1 MLNNILDI
9 TRWTKRYSYALIII
23 SLILLSSY
31 SQGDYVFA
39 QNSPLEEQTT
49 NASNDEINEMQN
61 QEPTETRDGGEY
73 SGFEETGVQTEGI
86 PEEGAESTP
95 QAPISGLEVSDPNDE
110 GAAPFNV
117 TNATG
122 RSFNQSDTAISN
134 TTLQTTITNNNQ
146 AEKNSSNPIMDT
158 FQKLNP
164 LKWSLKKIS
173 Q

>member
-1 MLNNILDI
+1 MN
-9 TRWTKRYSYALIII
+9 KRYSYAPIII

-39 QNSPLEEQTT
+39 QTSQLEEQQTK

-86 PEEGAESTP
+86 PDEGAESTP
-95 QAPISGLEVSDPNDE
+95 QAPISGLEVRDPNDE

-122 RSFNQSDTAISN
+122 RSFNQTDN
-134 TTLQTTITNNNQ
+134 TTTTTANTASQVNNQ
-146 AEKNSSNPIMDT
+146 AEENSDNPNPIMDT
-158 FQKLNP
+158 LQKINP
-164 LKWSLKKIS
+164 FK
-173 Q
+173 

>member
-1 MLNNILDI
+1 MN
-9 TRWTKRYSYALIII
+9 KRYSYALIII
-23 SLILLSSY
+23 SLIFLSSY

-39 QNSPLEEQTT
+39 QTSPLEEQQTK

-86 PEEGAESTP
+86 PDEGAESTP
-95 QAPISGLEVSDPNDE
+95 QAPISGLEVRDPNDE

-122 RSFNQSDTAISN
+122 RSFNQTDN
-134 TTLQTTITNNNQ
+134 TTTANTASQANNQ
-146 AEKNSSNPIMDT
+146 AEENTGNPNPIMDT
-158 FQKLNP
+158 LQKINP
-164 LKWSLKKIS
+164 FK
-173 Q
+173 

>member
-1 MLNNILDI
+1 MN
-9 TRWTKRYSYALIII
+9 KRYSYTLIII

-39 QNSPLEEQTT
+39 QNSPLEQQTT

-86 PEEGAESTP
+86 PEEGAESTSE
-95 QAPISGLEVSDPNDE
+95 APISGLEVRDPNDE
-110 GAAPFNV
+110 GTAPFNV

-122 RSFNQSDTAISN
+122 RSFNQTNNNNN
-134 TTLQTTITNNNQ
+134 TTTTANTASQANNQ
-146 AEKNSSNPIMDT
+146 AEENSSNPNPIMDT
-158 FQKLNP
+158 LQK
-164 LKWSLKKIS
+164 I
-173 Q
+173 